1 MVRTV
6 ISMNSI
12 DQALRDAHDSRDD
25 DSGHPAAFR
34 EVYDQ
39 WMQFRAAQLKAVLRE
54 AGYAEGANQGDRATV
69 LLLAAIP
76 FPEEGRAVYSMA
88 GLQDAPE
95 QHEVTEL
102 MVRSEYLQT
111 GGGGANPPAGI
122 TTQQFQALLST
133 LEVADLTAQ
142 KAPKKKATRSAG
154 AVV

>member
-54 AGYAEGANQGDRATV
+54 ADYAEGANQGDRATV
-69 LLLAAIP
+69 LLLAAISADKHYSISHHSCNRHLFVFH
-76 FPEEGRAVYSMA
+76 FPP
-88 GLQDAPE
+88 QFF
-95 QHEVTEL
+95 
-102 MVRSEYLQT
+102 
-111 GGGGANPPAGI
+111 AN
-122 TTQQFQALLST
+122 T
-133 LEVADLTAQ
+133 
-142 KAPKKKATRSAG
+142 PK
-154 AVV
+154 

>member
-54 AGYAEGANQGDRATV
+54 ADYAGDCGRGGGRQGR
-69 LLLAAIP
+69 
-76 FPEEGRAVYSMA
+76 
-88 GLQDAPE
+88 
-95 QHEVTEL
+95 
-102 MVRSEYLQT
+102 
-111 GGGGANPPAGI
+111 GGGGAGR
-122 TTQQFQALLST
+122 ST
-133 LEVADLTAQ
+133 VAVGGKADGDRRRVRQRLTV
-142 KAPKKKATRSAG
+142 G
-154 AVV
+154 AAAVDMVL

>member
-54 AGYAEGANQGDRATV
+54 ADYAEGANQGAGRPRYGSTSCSNSLPRGGARCLFYGWFT
-69 LLLAAIP
+69 
-76 FPEEGRAVYSMA
+76 GRARA
-88 GLQDAPE
+88 ARGD
-95 QHEVTEL
+95 
-102 MVRSEYLQT
+102 
-111 GGGGANPPAGI
+111 GGDGA
-122 TTQQFQALLST
+122 Q
-133 LEVADLTAQ
+133 
-142 KAPKKKATRSAG
+142 
-154 AVV
+154 